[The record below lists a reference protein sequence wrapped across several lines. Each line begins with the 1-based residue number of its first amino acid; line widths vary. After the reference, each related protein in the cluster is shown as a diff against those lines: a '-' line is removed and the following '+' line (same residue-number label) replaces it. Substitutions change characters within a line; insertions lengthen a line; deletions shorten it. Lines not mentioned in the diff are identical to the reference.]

1 MSSALADGYAAAFFE
16 VAKAEGALTVVGNEL
31 ATFANAYEGSPQL
44 QQTLTDQAIPLDRRQ
59 QVVETLL
66 GANAHSVTTNL
77 VSMVV
82 GAGRARELPALVSS
96 LLAKSAA
103 EQGKASGEVRS
114 AHPLTS
120 EQQAALTA
128 AVEKSTGKSVSLTFL
143 VDPSVLGGVV
153 TKVGDSIIDGTIR
166 HRLDQL
172 KAAI

>member
-1 MSSALADGYAAAFFE
+1 MSSALAEGYAAAFFE
-16 VAKAEGALTVVGNEL
+16 IAKAEGALTVVGNEL
-31 ATFANAYEGSPQL
+31 AIFVNAYESSPQL

-66 GANAHSVTTNL
+66 GPNAHGVTTNL

-82 GAGRARELPALVSS
+82 GAGRARELPSLASA
-96 LLAKSAA
+96 LLARSAA
-103 EQGKASGEVRS
+103 EQGKATGEVRS
-114 AHPLTS
+114 AHPLTL
-120 EQQAALTA
+120 EQQSALTA

-143 VDPSVLGGVV
+143 VDPSILGGVV
-153 TKVGDSIIDGTIR
+153 TKVGDSIIDGSIR